1 MKALRSWSTTEIR
14 TPISRAE
21 MAIEWWDSVM
31 SSPIG
36 KSNKRI
42 YMEFCWNDCVGFCD
56 GVTNCDIYFG
66 EEEL

>member
-1 MKALRSWSTTEIR
+1 
-14 TPISRAE
+14 